1 MKKLIPFI
9 DALLF
14 GLILCGLLWSLKY
27 SDQINQ
33 LILSFRWW

>member
-1 MKKLIPFI
+1 MKKIIPFV

-14 GLILCGLLWSLKY
+14 GLIFCGLLWSLKY

-33 LILSFRWW
+33 LIISLK